1 MEARERD
8 IFRDELDEIQKQIN
22 RMDEKV
28 NYSIN
33 CIQTCQATIDGI
45 ADRVSKMEQ
54 GDNATNARDKPD
66 SEGFWRDSDGDVWV
80 RDAEGN
86 TLLIAKG
93 NKHGRQEIYNLPRC
107 NDGVLQECGPYVKID
122 NPFIKEEDHADR

>member
-1 MEARERD
+1 MAARERN

-22 RMDEKV
+22 RMVERV

-33 CIQTCQATIDGI
+33 CVQTCQATIDGI

-54 GDNATNARDKPD
+54 EDDATNARYIPD
-66 SEGFWRDSDGDVWV
+66 SEGFWRDDDGDVWV
-80 RDAEGN
+80 CDAEGS

-93 NKHGRQEIYNLPRC
+93 HKEGAREIYDLPRC
-107 NDGVLQECGPYVKID
+107 NDGALQECGPYVKIY
-122 NPFIKEEDHADR
+122 NPFIQGEDHAE